1 MEEKIMDIDKAI
13 EKISRDTAEIIEVDE
28 LKEFIKRD
36 EKVAYVG
43 FEPSGKIHLGHALTI
58 KKMKDLQ
65 DAGFKIK
72 IFIANLH
79 AYLNDK
85 GTLEELNEI
94 SEYNIKCFK
103 ALGLKEEDTEFVL
116 GSQRMSKEFMVRVFQ
131 AAKMVTIQR
140 AQRSMAQVSR
150 DETHNV
156 AEALYPVMQALDIHD
171 LNVDVAVGGM
181 EQRKIHMLAREIL
194 PKMNFQAPVC
204 IHIPLIHGT
213 DGSDKM
219 SSSKGNF
226 IAIDDSPKE
235 IKNKINKSFCP
246 IGEVDGNPIME
257 MAHYYIFDNNEKML
271 IERPEKFGGN
281 LELTEEEL
289 VDIYSKEELHPMDLK
304 NTVSKYLIERFA
316 PAREYMETH

>member
-1 MEEKIMDIDKAI
+1 MDIDTAI
-13 EKISRDTAEIIEVDE
+13 ENISKDTAEIIELDE
-28 LKEFIKRD
+28 LKEIIKRD

-58 KKMKDLQ
+58 KRMKALQ
-65 DAGFKIK
+65 EAGFKIK

-79 AYLNDK
+79 AFLNGK

-94 SEYNIKCFK
+94 SEYNIKCFR
-103 ALGLKEEDTEFVL
+103 ALGLSEDTEFIM
-116 GSQRMSKEFMVRVFQ
+116 GSDRISPEYMLRVFQ
-131 AAKMVTIQR
+131 AATQITIQR

-156 AEALYPVMQALDIHD
+156 AEALYPVMQALDIDD
-171 LNVDVAVGGM
+171 LNANVAVGGM
-181 EQRKIHMLAREIL
+181 EQRKIHMLAREVL
-194 PKMNFQAPVC
+194 PKLGLEAPVC

-246 IGEVDGNPIME
+246 IGVIEDNPVIE
-257 MAHYYIFDNNEKML
+257 MAHYYIFDEHEKML
-271 IERPEKFGGN
+271 VERPEKFGGN

-289 VDIYSKEELHPMDLK
+289 HDVYAKEELHPMDLK
-304 NTVSKYLIERFA
+304 NTVSKYLIEKFA
-316 PAREYMETH
+316 PAREYMESH

>member
-1 MEEKIMDIDKAI
+1 MDIDAAI
-13 EKISRDTAEIIEVDE
+13 ENISKDTAEIIELDE
-28 LKEFIKRD
+28 LKELLKRD

-58 KKMKDLQ
+58 KKMKALQ

-79 AYLNDK
+79 AYLNGK
-85 GTLEELNEI
+85 GTLQELNEI
-94 SEYNIKCFK
+94 ADYNIKCFK
-103 ALGLKEEDTEFVL
+103 ALGLSEDTDFIL
-116 GSQRMSKEFMVRVFQ
+116 GSERMSKEYMVRVFQ
-131 AAKMVTIQR
+131 AATQITIQR

-156 AEALYPVMQALDIHD
+156 AEALYPVMQALDIDD
-171 LNVDVAVGGM
+171 LNVNVAVGGM
-181 EQRKIHMLAREIL
+181 EQRKIHMLAREVL
-194 PKMNFQAPVC
+194 PKLDMEAPVC

-235 IKNKINKSFCP
+235 IKNKVNKSFCP
-246 IGEVDGNPIME
+246 IGVTDDNPVIE
-257 MAHYYIFDNNEKML
+257 MAHYYIFDTNEKML

-289 VDIYSKEELHPMDLK
+289 LDVYAKEELHPMDLK
-304 NTVSKYLIERFA
+304 NTVSKYLIEKFA
-316 PAREYMETH
+316 PAREYMESH

>member
-1 MEEKIMDIDKAI
+1 MDIDTAI
-13 EKISRDTAEIIEVDE
+13 ENISKDTAEIIELDE
-28 LKEFIKRD
+28 LKEIIKRD

-58 KKMKDLQ
+58 KRMKALQ
-65 DAGFKIK
+65 EAGFKIK

-79 AYLNDK
+79 AFLNGK

-94 SEYNIKCFK
+94 SEYNIKCFR
-103 ALGLKEEDTEFVL
+103 ALGLSEDTEFIM
-116 GSQRMSKEFMVRVFQ
+116 GSDRISAEYMLRVFQ
-131 AAKMVTIQR
+131 AATQITIQR

-156 AEALYPVMQALDIHD
+156 AEALYPVMQALDIDD
-171 LNVDVAVGGM
+171 LNANVAVGGM
-181 EQRKIHMLAREIL
+181 EQRKIHMLAREVL
-194 PKMNFQAPVC
+194 PKLGLEAPVC

-246 IGEVDGNPIME
+246 IGVIEDNPVIE
-257 MAHYYIFDNNEKML
+257 MAHYYIFDEHEKML
-271 IERPEKFGGN
+271 VERPEKFGGN

-289 VDIYSKEELHPMDLK
+289 HDVYAKEELHPMDLK
-304 NTVSKYLIERFA
+304 NTVSKYLIEKFA
-316 PAREYMETH
+316 PAREYMESH

>member
-1 MEEKIMDIDKAI
+1 MDIDTAI
-13 EKISRDTAEIIEVDE
+13 ENISKDTAEIIEVDE
-28 LKEFIKRD
+28 LKEIIKRD
-36 EKVAYVG
+36 EKIAYVG

-58 KKMKDLQ
+58 KRMKALR

-79 AYLNDK
+79 AYINGK
-85 GTLEELNEI
+85 GTVQELNEV

-103 ALGLKEEDTEFVL
+103 ALGLDDNTEYIIGSDRLTKEYII
-116 GSQRMSKEFMVRVFQ
+116 RVFQ
-131 AAKMVTIQR
+131 ASQMITIHR
-140 AQRSMAQVSR
+140 AQRSMAQISR

-171 LNVDVAVGGM
+171 LNADVAVGGM

-194 PKMNFQAPVC
+194 PKMGYQSPVY

-226 IAIDDSPKE
+226 IAVDDTPKE

-246 IGEVDGNPIME
+246 IGVVEDNPVIE
-257 MAHYYIFDNNEKML
+257 LAHYYIFDENEKIL
-271 IERPEKFGGN
+271 IKRPEKFGGN
-281 LELTEEEL
+281 LELTEDEL
-289 VDIYSKEELHPMDLK
+289 LEVYSNEDLHPMDLK
-304 NTVSKYLIERFA
+304 NTVSEYIVEKLA
-316 PAREYMETH
+316 PVREYMENN

>member
-1 MEEKIMDIDKAI
+1 MDIDAAI
-13 EKISRDTAEIIEVDE
+13 ENISKDTAEIIELDE
-28 LKEFIKRD
+28 LKELLKRD

-58 KKMKDLQ
+58 KKMKALQ

-79 AYLNDK
+79 AYLNGK
-85 GTLEELNEI
+85 GTLQELNEI
-94 SEYNIKCFK
+94 ADYNIKCFK
-103 ALGLKEEDTEFVL
+103 ALGLSEDTDFIL
-116 GSQRMSKEFMVRVFQ
+116 GSDRMSKEYMVRVFQ
-131 AAKMVTIQR
+131 AATQITIQR

-156 AEALYPVMQALDIHD
+156 AEALYPVMQALDIDD
-171 LNVDVAVGGM
+171 LNVNVAVGGM
-181 EQRKIHMLAREIL
+181 EQRKIHMLAREVL
-194 PKMNFQAPVC
+194 PKLDMEAPVC

-235 IKNKINKSFCP
+235 IKNKVNKSFCP
-246 IGEVDGNPIME
+246 IGVTDDNPVIE
-257 MAHYYIFDNNEKML
+257 MAHYYIFDTNEKML

-289 VDIYSKEELHPMDLK
+289 LDVYAKEELHPMDLK
-304 NTVSKYLIERFA
+304 NTVSKYLIEKFA
-316 PAREYMETH
+316 PAREYMESH

>member
-1 MEEKIMDIDKAI
+1 MDNDTAI
-13 EKISRDTAEIIEVDE
+13 EKISRDTSEIIELSE
-28 LKEFIKRD
+28 LKELLNRD

-43 FEPSGKIHLGHALTI
+43 FEPSGKVHLGHALTI
-58 KKMKDLQ
+58 KKMKALQ
-65 DAGFKIK
+65 EAGFKIK

-79 AYLNDK
+79 AYLNGK
-85 GTLEELNEI
+85 GTLAEINETAA
-94 SEYNIKCFK
+94 YNIKCFK
-103 ALGLKEEDTEFVL
+103 ALGLDEKDTDFIL
-116 GSQRMSKEFMVRVFQ
+116 GSDRMSKEYMVRVFR
-131 AAKMVTIQR
+131 AATLITIQR

-156 AEALYPVMQALDIHD
+156 AEAIYPVMQALDIDD
-171 LNVDVAVGGM
+171 LNVNVAVGGM

-194 PKMNFQAPVC
+194 PKLGVEPPVC

-226 IAIDDSPKE
+226 IAIDDSP

-246 IGEVDGNPIME
+246 IGVVEDNPVIE
-257 MAHYYIFDNNEKML
+257 MAHYYIFDDYEKML

-289 VDIYSKEELHPMDLK
+289 IDIFSKEELHPMDLK
-304 NTVSKYLIERFA
+304 NTVSKYLIDRFA
-316 PAREYMETH
+316 SAREYMETH

>member
-1 MEEKIMDIDKAI
+1 MDVDATI
-13 EKISRDTAEIIEVDE
+13 ENISRDTAEIIEINE
-28 LKEFIKRD
+28 LKELLNRE

-43 FEPSGKIHLGHALTI
+43 FEPSGKVHLGHALTI
-58 KKMKDLQ
+58 KKMKALQ

-79 AYLNDK
+79 AYLNGK
-85 GTLEELNEI
+85 GTLEEINETAAF
-94 SEYNIKCFK
+94 NIKCFK
-103 ALGLKEEDTEFVL
+103 ALGLDENNTDFIL
-116 GSQRMSKEFMVRVFQ
+116 GSDRMSKEYMVRVFR
-131 AAKMVTIQR
+131 AATLITIQR

-156 AEALYPVMQALDIHD
+156 AEAIYPVMQALDIDD
-171 LNVDVAVGGM
+171 LNVNVAVGGM

-194 PKMNFQAPVC
+194 PKLDVEPPVC

-235 IKNKINKSFCP
+235 IKNKVNKSFCP
-246 IGEVDGNPIME
+246 TGIVEDNPVIE
-257 MAHYYIFDNNEKML
+257 MAHYYIFDEHEKML

-281 LELTEEEL
+281 LELTENEL
-289 VDIYSKEELHPMDLK
+289 IDMFSQEELHPMDLK

-316 PAREYMETH
+316 SVREYMETH

>member
-1 MEEKIMDIDKAI
+1 MD
-13 EKISRDTAEIIEVDE
+13 
-28 LKEFIKRD
+28 
-36 EKVAYVG
+36 
-43 FEPSGKIHLGHALTI
+43 
-58 KKMKDLQ
+58 
-65 DAGFKIK
+65 
-72 IFIANLH
+72 
-79 AYLNDK
+79 
-85 GTLEELNEI
+85 LE
-94 SEYNIKCFK
+94 
-103 ALGLKEEDTEFVL
+103 
-116 GSQRMSKEFMVRVFQ
+116 
-131 AAKMVTIQR
+131 
-140 AQRSMAQVSR
+140 
-150 DETHNV
+150 
-156 AEALYPVMQALDIHD
+156 
-171 LNVDVAVGGM
+171 
-181 EQRKIHMLAREIL
+181 
-194 PKMNFQAPVC
+194 APVC

-246 IGEVDGNPIME
+246 TGVVDGNPVME

-289 VDIYSKEELHPMDLK
+289 IDVFSKEELHPMDLK

>member
-1 MEEKIMDIDKAI
+1 MDIDTAI
-13 EKISRDTAEIIEVDE
+13 ENISKDTAEIIELDE
-28 LKEFIKRD
+28 LKEIIKRD

-58 KKMKDLQ
+58 KRMKALQ
-65 DAGFKIK
+65 EAGFKIK

-79 AYLNDK
+79 AFLNGK

-94 SEYNIKCFK
+94 SEYNIKCFR
-103 ALGLKEEDTEFVL
+103 ALGLSEDTEFIM
-116 GSQRMSKEFMVRVFQ
+116 GSDRISPEYMLRVFQ
-131 AAKMVTIQR
+131 AATQITIQR

-156 AEALYPVMQALDIHD
+156 AEALYPVMQALDIDD
-171 LNVDVAVGGM
+171 LNANVAVGGM
-181 EQRKIHMLAREIL
+181 EQRKIHMLAREVL
-194 PKMNFQAPVC
+194 PKLGLEAPVC

-246 IGEVDGNPIME
+246 IGVIENNPVIE
-257 MAHYYIFDNNEKML
+257 MAHYYIFDEHEKML
-271 IERPEKFGGN
+271 VERPEKFGGN

-289 VDIYSKEELHPMDLK
+289 HDVYAKEELHPMDLK
-304 NTVSKYLIERFA
+304 NTVSKYLIEKFA
-316 PAREYMETH
+316 PAREYMESH

>member
-1 MEEKIMDIDKAI
+1 MDINAAI
-13 EKISRDTAEIIEVDE
+13 ENISKDTAEIIELEE
-28 LKEFIKRD
+28 LKEIMKRD

-43 FEPSGKIHLGHALTI
+43 FEPSGKVHLGHALTI
-58 KKMKDLQ
+58 KKMKALQ

-79 AYLNDK
+79 AYLNGK
-85 GTLEELNEI
+85 GTLEEINETAA
-94 SEYNIKCFK
+94 YNIKCFK
-103 ALGLKEEDTEFVL
+103 ALGLDENDTDFIL
-116 GSQRMSKEFMVRVFQ
+116 GSDRMSKEYMVKVFQ
-131 AAKMVTIQR
+131 AATLITIQR

-171 LNVDVAVGGM
+171 LNVNVAVGGM

-194 PKMNFQAPVC
+194 PRLNLETPVC

-235 IKNKINKSFCP
+235 IKNKVNKSFCP
-246 IGEVDGNPIME
+246 IGVTEDNPVIE
-257 MAHYYIFDNNEKML
+257 MAHYYIFDQNNKML

-289 VDIYSKEELHPMDLK
+289 LDIYSKEELHPMDLK
-304 NTVSKYLIERFA
+304 NTVSKYLIDRFA
-316 PAREYMETH
+316 SAREYMETH

>member
-1 MEEKIMDIDKAI
+1 MDIDAAL
-13 EKISRDTAEIIEVDE
+13 ENISKDTAEIIELDE
-28 LKEFIKRD
+28 LKEILKRE

-58 KKMKDLQ
+58 KRMKALQ

-79 AYLNDK
+79 AYLNGK

-94 SEYNIKCFK
+94 ADYNIKCFK
-103 ALGLKEEDTEFVL
+103 ALGLSEDTEFIL
-116 GSQRMSKEFMVRVFQ
+116 GSDRMSPEYMVRVFQ
-131 AAKMVTIQR
+131 AATQITIQR

-156 AEALYPVMQALDIHD
+156 AEALYPVMQALDIDD
-171 LNVDVAVGGM
+171 LNANVAVGGM
-181 EQRKIHMLAREIL
+181 EQRKIHMLAREVL
-194 PKMNFQAPVC
+194 PTLGLEVPVC

-235 IKNKINKSFCP
+235 IKNKVNKSFCP
-246 IGEVDGNPIME
+246 TGVVEDNPVIE
-257 MAHYYIFDNNEKML
+257 MAHYYIFDEHEKML

-289 VDIYSKEELHPMDLK
+289 NDVFSKEELHPMDLK
-304 NTVSKYLIERFA
+304 NTVSKYLIEKFA

>member
-1 MEEKIMDIDKAI
+1 MDIDAAI
-13 EKISRDTAEIIEVDE
+13 ENISKDTAEIIELEE
-28 LKEFIKRD
+28 LKEIIKRD

-58 KKMKDLQ
+58 KKMKALQ

-79 AYLNDK
+79 AFLNDK
-85 GTLEELNEI
+85 GTLDEINETAA
-94 SEYNIKCFK
+94 YNIKCFK
-103 ALGLKEEDTEFVL
+103 ALGLDEEDTDFIL
-116 GSQRMSKEFMVRVFQ
+116 GSDRMSKEYMVKVFR
-131 AAKMVTIQR
+131 AATLITIQR

-171 LNVDVAVGGM
+171 LNVNVAVGGM

-194 PKMNFQAPVC
+194 PKLNMETPVC

-235 IKNKINKSFCP
+235 IKKKVNKSFCP
-246 IGEVDGNPIME
+246 TGVIEDNPVIE
-257 MAHYYIFDNNEKML
+257 MAHYYIFDQNDKML

-289 VDIYSKEELHPMDLK
+289 LDIYSKEELHPMDLK
-304 NTVSKYLIERFA
+304 NTVSKYLIDRFA
-316 PAREYMETH
+316 SAREYMETH

>member
-1 MEEKIMDIDKAI
+1 MDIDTAI
-13 EKISRDTAEIIEVDE
+13 ENISKDTAEIIELEE
-28 LKEFIKRD
+28 LKEIMKRD

-43 FEPSGKIHLGHALTI
+43 FEPSGKVHLGHALTI
-58 KKMKDLQ
+58 KKMKALQ

-79 AYLNDK
+79 AYLNGK
-85 GTLEELNEI
+85 GTLEEINETAA
-94 SEYNIKCFK
+94 YNIKCFK
-103 ALGLKEEDTEFVL
+103 ALGLDENNTDFIL
-116 GSQRMSKEFMVRVFQ
+116 GSDRMSKEYMVKVFQ
-131 AAKMVTIQR
+131 AATLITIQR

-171 LNVDVAVGGM
+171 LGVNVAVGGM
-181 EQRKIHMLAREIL
+181 EQRKIHMLARELL
-194 PKMNFQAPVC
+194 PRLNMETPVC

-226 IAIDDSPKE
+226 IAIDDTPKE
-235 IKNKINKSFCP
+235 IKNKVNKSFCP
-246 IGEVDGNPIME
+246 TGVIEDNPVIE
-257 MAHYYIFDNNEKML
+257 MAHYYIFDKNEKML

-289 VDIYSKEELHPMDLK
+289 LDIYSKEELHPMDLK
-304 NTVSKYLIERFA
+304 NTVSKYLIDRFA
-316 PAREYMETH
+316 SAREYMETH

>member
-1 MEEKIMDIDKAI
+1 MDIDVAI
-13 EKISRDTAEIIEVDE
+13 ENISKDTAEIIEIDE
-28 LKEFIKRD
+28 LKELLKKD

-58 KKMKDLQ
+58 KRMKALQ

-79 AYLNDK
+79 AYLNGK

-94 SEYNIKCFK
+94 ADYNIKCFK
-103 ALGLKEEDTEFVL
+103 ALGLSEDTEFIL
-116 GSQRMSKEFMVRVFQ
+116 GSERMTPEYMVKVFQ
-131 AAKMVTIQR
+131 AATQITIQR

-156 AEALYPVMQALDIHD
+156 AEALYPVMQALDIDD
-171 LNVDVAVGGM
+171 LDVDVAVGGM
-181 EQRKIHMLAREIL
+181 EQRKIHMLAREVL
-194 PKMNFQAPVC
+194 PKLDLKAPVC

-235 IKNKINKSFCP
+235 IKDKVNKSFCP
-246 IGEVDGNPIME
+246 TGVTEDNPVLE
-257 MAHYYIFDNNEKML
+257 MAHYYIFDEHEKML

-281 LELTEEEL
+281 LELNEEEL
-289 VDIYSKEELHPMDLK
+289 IDIYSKEELHPMDLK
-304 NTVSKYLIERFA
+304 NTVSKYLIEKFA

>member
-1 MEEKIMDIDKAI
+1 MDIDTAI
-13 EKISRDTAEIIEVDE
+13 ENISRNTVEIIEIDE
-28 LKEFIKRD
+28 LKELLKKD

-58 KKMKDLQ
+58 KRMKALQ

-79 AYLNDK
+79 AYLNGK
-85 GTLEELNEI
+85 GTLEELNETAA
-94 SEYNIKCFK
+94 YNIECFK
-103 ALGLKEEDTEFVL
+103 ALGLSEETTEFIY
-116 GSQRMSKEFMVRVFQ
+116 GSDRMTPEYIVNVFH
-131 AAKMVTIQR
+131 ASTLTTIQR
-140 AQRSMAQVSR
+140 AQRSMAQISR
-150 DETHNV
+150 GDAHNV
-156 AEALYPVMQALDIHD
+156 AEALYPIMQVMDIHD
-171 LNVDVAVGGM
+171 LKANVAVGGM
-181 EQRKIHMLAREIL
+181 EQRKIHMLAREVL
-194 PKMNFQAPVC
+194 PKLGLEAPVC

-226 IAIDDSPKE
+226 IAIDDSPKD

-246 IGEVDGNPIME
+246 TGVIEDNPVLE
-257 MAHYYIFDNNEKML
+257 LAHYYIYDENETML

-289 VDIYSKEELHPMDLK
+289 LDIYAKEELHPMDLK
-304 NTVSKYLIERFA
+304 NTVSKYLIDILA
-316 PAREYMETH
+316 PAREYMENL

>member
-1 MEEKIMDIDKAI
+1 MDINTAI
-13 EKISRDTAEIIEVDE
+13 ENISKDTAEIIELEE
-28 LKEFIKRD
+28 LKEIMKRN

-43 FEPSGKIHLGHALTI
+43 FEPSGKVHLGHALTI
-58 KKMKDLQ
+58 KKMKALQ

-79 AYLNDK
+79 AYLNGK
-85 GTLEELNEI
+85 GTLEEINETAA
-94 SEYNIKCFK
+94 YNIKCFK
-103 ALGLKEEDTEFVL
+103 ALGLDENDTDFIL
-116 GSQRMSKEFMVRVFQ
+116 GSDRMSREYMVKVFQ
-131 AAKMVTIQR
+131 AATLITIQR

-171 LNVDVAVGGM
+171 LGVNVAVGGM

-194 PKMNFQAPVC
+194 PRLDMETPVC

-226 IAIDDSPKE
+226 IAIDDTPKE
-235 IKNKINKSFCP
+235 IKKKVNKSFCP
-246 IGEVDGNPIME
+246 TGVIEDNPVIE
-257 MAHYYIFDNNEKML
+257 MAHYYIFDQNEKML

-289 VDIYSKEELHPMDLK
+289 LDIYSKEELHPMDLK
-304 NTVSKYLIERFA
+304 NTVSKYLSERFA
-316 PAREYMETH
+316 SAREYMETN